1 VLPRSSFEY
10 ILKSTTN
17 IIDVFIGARRVGKTS
32 IMKNIISALLNSGIK
47 PKQIVYFVADA
58 RISKDIV
65 PEDIVKYMK
74 NVFNLKSSDK
84 IYLFLNRKGE
94 LTEVKFRN
102 NITPED
108 LEKYQLISDEIRFI
122 IKEQSEVFGNVLPM
136 HSMTVLDEYL
146 LQ

>member
-1 VLPRSSFEY
+1 
-10 ILKSTTN
+10 
-17 IIDVFIGARRVGKTS
+17 
-32 IMKNIISALLNSGIK
+32 MKNIISALLNSGIK